1 MEKCSESTGII
12 LVLCDLDKF
21 LIKCQPQIIVSLF
34 ANKIF
39 FEYLTN
45 LIVGDKPAI
54 PTIDEIVMSNF
65 FLKLRSEKLLYIFIF
80 YFVFFLTF

>member
-21 LIKCQPQIIVSLF
+21 LIKCHPQIIVSLF

-39 FEYLTN
+39 FVNLTN
-45 LIVGDKPAI
+45 RKVGDKPAI
-54 PTIDEIVMSNF
+54 PTIDEITMSNFF
-65 FLKLRSEKLLYIFIF
+65 FLKLRSDKKLYLLDHESNLFH
-80 YFVFFLTF
+80 